1 MSVSAPRQSV
11 AASSRPQLLSIGQ
24 VLAKL
29 TPEFSDLSPSKLRFL
44 EDRELVS
51 PGRTPAGYRTYCS
64 ADVDRLRFVLTVQRD
79 HYLPLRV
86 IKQYLDELD
95 EGKSPVLPNAG
106 PVTGSVQIID
116 SQRLTKQELLEQTGA
131 LVSVLEGAISAGL
144 IEPKRIY
151 SEHDAIV
158 IKSVVDASKFGLEP
172 RHLRGMRLAVDR
184 EVGLVSQAVSASG
197 GASKK
202 MSKDEFRE
210 KGRELSDILTTL
222 RQVLTRD
229 AINKLES

>member
-1 MSVSAPRQSV
+1 MSAGVARQ
-11 AASSRPQLLSIGQ
+11 AGANASRPHLLSIGQ

-51 PGRTPAGYRTYCS
+51 PGRTPAGYRTYS
-64 ADVDRLRFVLTVQRD
+64 PADVDRLRFVLTAQRD

-95 EGKSPVLPNAG
+95 DGKSPVLPHAG
-106 PVTGSVQIID
+106 PVTGSVPILD
-116 SQRLTKQELLEQTGA
+116 AQRLTKQELLDQSGA
-131 LVSVLEGAISAGL
+131 LASVLDGAISAGL
-144 IEPKRIY
+144 LEPKRVY

-158 IKSVVDASKFGLEP
+158 LKSVVDASKFGLEP

-184 EVGLVSQAVSASG
+184 EVGLVSQAVSVSG

-202 MSKDEFRE
+202 MSKDEFRD

>member
-1 MSVSAPRQSV
+1 MSANV
-11 AASSRPQLLSIGQ
+11 ARRPASESSRPQLLSIGQ

-51 PGRTPAGYRTYCS
+51 PGRTPAGYRTYS
-64 ADVDRLRFVLTVQRD
+64 SSDVDRLRFVLTVQRD

-95 EGKSPVLPNAG
+95 EGKSPVLPHAG
-106 PVTGSVQIID
+106 PVTGSVKLID

-131 LVSVLEGAISAGL
+131 LASVLEGALTAGL

-151 SEHDAIV
+151 SEHDAV
-158 IKSVVDASKFGLEP
+158 VLKSIVDASKFGLEP

-184 EVGLVSQAVSASG
+184 EVGLVSQAVSASRS
-197 GASKK
+197 ASKK
-202 MSKDEFRE
+202 MSKDEFRD
-210 KGRELSDILTTL
+210 KGRELSDILSTL

>member
-1 MSVSAPRQSV
+1 MSAGVARQ
-11 AASSRPQLLSIGQ
+11 AGANASRPHLLSIGQ

-29 TPEFSDLSPSKLRFL
+29 TPEFSDLSPSTLRFL

-51 PGRTPAGYRTYCS
+51 PGRTPAGYRTYS
-64 ADVDRLRFVLTVQRD
+64 PADVDRLRFVLTAQRD

-95 EGKSPVLPNAG
+95 DGKSPVLPHAG
-106 PVTGSVQIID
+106 PVTGSVPILD
-116 SQRLTKQELLEQTGA
+116 AQRLTKQELLDQSGA
-131 LVSVLEGAISAGL
+131 LASVLDGAISAGL
-144 IEPKRIY
+144 LEPKRVY

-158 IKSVVDASKFGLEP
+158 LKSVVDASKFGLEP

-184 EVGLVSQAVSASG
+184 EVGLVSQAVSVSG

-202 MSKDEFRE
+202 MSKDEFRD

>member
-1 MSVSAPRQSV
+1 MSVEVARQ
-11 AASSRPQLLSIGQ
+11 AGTHASRPHLLSIGQ

-29 TPEFSDLSPSKLRFL
+29 TPEFSELSPSKLRFL

-51 PGRTPAGYRTYCS
+51 PGRTPAGYRTYS
-64 ADVDRLRFVLTVQRD
+64 PADVDRLRFVLTAQRD

-95 EGKSPVLPNAG
+95 DGKSPVLPHAG
-106 PVTGSVQIID
+106 PVTGSVPILD
-116 SQRLTKQELLEQTGA
+116 AQRLTKQELIDQSGA
-131 LVSVLEGAISAGL
+131 LSSVLDGAISAGL
-144 IEPKRIY
+144 LEPKRVY

-158 IKSVVDASKFGLEP
+158 LKSVVDASKFGLEP

-202 MSKDEFRE
+202 MSKDEFRD